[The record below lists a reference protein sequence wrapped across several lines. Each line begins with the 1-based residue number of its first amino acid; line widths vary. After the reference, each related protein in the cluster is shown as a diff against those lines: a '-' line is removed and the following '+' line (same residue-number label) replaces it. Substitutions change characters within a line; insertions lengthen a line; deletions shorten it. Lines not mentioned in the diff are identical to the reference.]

1 MILETEHLFLRPL
14 SEYEL
19 NGPYVSWLNDP
30 DVCRYNSHGVS
41 EYTRKQAELFIKDL
55 AADKSREV
63 FAVYLKGVTEHLGNI
78 SLQRI
83 DYGNRSAEIAFLF
96 GNKKYW
102 GRGYAVEA
110 GERLLQRAYE
120 DLRLHRVY
128 FGTHIENI
136 AMQRVGEKLGFQK
149 EGILKDAQFK
159 NGCFNDIIL
168 YGKVR

>member
-14 SEYEL
+14 SELEL
-19 NGPYVSWLNDP
+19 DGPYVSWLNDP
-30 DVCRYNSHGVS
+30 DVCRYNSHGAT
-41 EYTRKQAELFIKDL
+41 EYTRKQAKSFIKNL
-55 AADKSREV
+55 SMDKSREV
-63 FAVYLKGVTEHLGNI
+63 YAVYLKSVTEHLGNI
-78 SLQRI
+78 SLQQI
-83 DYGNRSAEIAFLF
+83 DCSNRSAEIAFLF

-110 GERLLQRAYE
+110 GELLLRRAYE
-120 DLRLHRVY
+120 GLMLHRVY

-168 YGKVR
+168 YGKVK